1 MCLLLI
7 LCFLTGKICLFGCLD
22 AGTVHVYPGPT
33 SNVVSMQSRTPLS
46 SAFFMPEEMRS
57 DVQARNEIANLI
69 DTNLNQGKLDR
80 NRHVLNR

>member
-1 MCLLLI
+1 MI
-7 LCFLTGKICLFGCLD
+7 AD
-22 AGTVHVYPGPT
+22 HNATVHVYPGPT

-57 DVQARNEIANLI
+57 DVQTRNEIANLI

-80 NRHVLNR
+80 SLIVR